1 MRKREEFDFSFEMEK
16 VTITSGKLKRRR
28 EGSRW

>member
-16 VTITSGKLKRRR
+16 VIITSGKLKRRR
-28 EGSRW
+28 EDSRW